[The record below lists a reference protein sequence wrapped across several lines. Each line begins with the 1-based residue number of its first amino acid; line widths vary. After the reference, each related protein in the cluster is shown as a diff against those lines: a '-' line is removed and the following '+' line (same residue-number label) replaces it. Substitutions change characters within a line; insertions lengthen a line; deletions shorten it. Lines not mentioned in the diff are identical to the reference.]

1 MEVEE
6 PSLCCKWV
14 DPYLYIDGIFLDA
27 MTRNRDDVNASL
39 NDMNEADLLD
49 RSLQSSSFA
58 NSIPYLTKSVVG
70 KIQSGQLCRYRG
82 LVQDMYGGELYSG
95 AIRAYDSAK
104 KEYAHHVSKYRDV
117 LSSDCI
123 EQSQLNS
130 DGEFDSSNEY
140 LRDR

>member
-1 MEVEE
+1 MEVAE
-6 PSLCCKWV
+6 PNICGEWA
-14 DPYLYIDGIFLDA
+14 DPYSYIDQIFLDA
-27 MTRNRDDVNASL
+27 MTRNSDDVNASL

-49 RSLQSSSFA
+49 RSMQISSFA
-58 NSIPYLTKSVVG
+58 KSIPYLTKSVVG
-70 KIQSGQLCRYRG
+70 KFQSGQLCRYRG

-95 AIRAYDSAK
+95 AIRASDSAK
-104 KEYAHHVSKYRDV
+104 KKSVHHVSKYRDV

>member
-1 MEVEE
+1 MEVAE
-6 PSLCCKWV
+6 PNLCDEWA
-14 DPYLYIDGIFLDA
+14 DPYSYIDQIFLDA
-27 MTRNRDDVNASL
+27 MIKNSDDVNASL

-49 RSLQSSSFA
+49 RSLQISSFA
-58 NSIPYLTKSVVG
+58 KSIPYLTKSVVG
-70 KIQSGQLCRYRG
+70 KVQSGQLCRYRG

-95 AIRAYDSAK
+95 AIRAYDSVK
-104 KEYAHHVSKYRDV
+104 KKFAHHVSKYRDV